1 MVLVPVY
8 RAIKFALQNF
18 WRNIWLSLITI
29 FIILLTLLLI
39 NILITVNILA
49 NHAIKLVE
57 EKVDVSVYFNSQ
69 ATENQV
75 LGVREKLLTLVT
87 VQDVKYVSE
96 EEALNAFKE
105 QHKDDPKIMESLAEI
120 GKNPLGA
127 TLIVRARN
135 PQDYPTIIDSLNKE
149 EYSQIIEDMDLEDH
163 KEVISRITNLTAK
176 VYQVG
181 LVLSLIFAIVVL
193 LIVFNTIR
201 IAIYTHREEIGI
213 MKLVGAN
220 NWFVRLPFVIEGV
233 FYSLVACIL
242 VAVIIY
248 PLLGVLQSY
257 VGNFFDS
264 GDFNLVAYFSNNFL
278 TIFGLEFLAMVILN
292 IISTAWAT
300 RKYLKV

>member
-1 MVLVPVY
+1 MVLIPLY
-8 RAIKFALQNF
+8 RAVKFALQNF

-57 EKVDVSVYFNSQ
+57 EKVDVSVYFNPQ

-75 LGVREKLLTLVT
+75 LGVREQLLTLAT
-87 VQDVKYVSE
+87 VQDVKYISE
-96 EEALNAFKE
+96 EEALTAFKE
-105 QHKDDPKIMESLAEI
+105 LHKDDPKILESLAEI
-120 GKNPLGA
+120 GINPLGS
-127 TLIVRARN
+127 TLIVRANN
-135 PQDYPTIIDSLNKE
+135 PQDYPAIIESLTKE

-163 KEVISRITNLTAK
+163 QEVISRITNLTAK

-181 LVLSLIFAIVVL
+181 LVLSIIFSVVVL

-220 NWFVRLPFVIEGV
+220 NWFVRLPFIIEGV
-233 FYSLVACIL
+233 FYSLVACVLTAIL
-242 VAVIIY
+242 IY
-248 PLLGVLQSY
+248 PLLGILQSY

-264 GDFNLVAYFSNNFL
+264 GDFNIVSYFTNNFL
-278 TIFGLEFLAMVILN
+278 TIFGLELLAMVILN
-292 IISTAWAT
+292 VISTAWAT